1 MEEAIKFYHWM
12 IENHTLEN
20 AEKYFHYSDED
31 MYNEFKK
38 QSK

>member
-12 IENHTLEN
+12 IENNTLEN

-38 QSK
+38 QR

>member
-20 AEKYFHYSDED
+20 AEKYLHYSDED

-38 QSK
+38 QR